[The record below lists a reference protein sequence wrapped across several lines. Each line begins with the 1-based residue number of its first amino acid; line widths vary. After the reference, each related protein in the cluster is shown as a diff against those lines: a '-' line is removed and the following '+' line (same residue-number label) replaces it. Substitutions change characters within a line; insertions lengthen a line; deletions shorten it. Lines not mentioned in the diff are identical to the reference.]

1 MAYEDGLVRW
11 RLVLGEAAQPQLGCC
26 ALGGE
31 EGACDAAL
39 SWLYDRDPGLKTRD
53 IMGGR
58 KGGQEAPQLSVAD
71 WINQVHTLFPRE
83 TIERLE
89 KDAVERFEIDEVVT
103 NPEVLKRV
111 QPNQT
116 LLQAV
121 LKTRHLMNPEVLELA
136 RELVRKVVEELMEKL
151 ASEVQKSFS
160 GPRRNARSSP
170 FKLSRDLDLE
180 RTVRANLKHYDP
192 ETRKLYL
199 EKAYFF
205 QRSRRHRAAW
215 QLILLVDQSGSMLGS
230 VIHSAITA
238 ACFWS
243 VPMLKTHLA
252 VFSTEVVD
260 LTADCTD
267 PVELLMKVQL
277 GGGTDIARA
286 MDYAAGLV
294 ENPRRTI
301 IALITDF
308 FEGGDAPRLVRTVR
322 GLCEQGTTVL
332 GLAALDEG
340 AEPIYD
346 RELAGRLV
354 DVGAHVGAM
363 TPGQLAAWI
372 GERVSA

>member
-277 GGGTDIARA
+277 GGGTDMARA

>member
-11 RLVLGEAAQPQLGCC
+11 RLVLGEASQPQLGCC
-26 ALGGE
+26 LQGE
-31 EGACDAAL
+31 EGACDAAM
-39 SWLYDRDPGLKTRD
+39 SWLYNRDPGLKSRD

-89 KDAVERFEIDEVVT
+89 KDAVERFQIDEVVT

-151 ASEVQKSFS
+151 AREVQKSFS

-170 FKLSRDLDLE
+170 FKFSRDLDLE

-260 LTADCTD
+260 LTSDCTD
-267 PVELLMKVQL
+267 PVELLMRVQL
-277 GGGTDIARA
+277 GGGTDIAKA
-286 MDYAAGLV
+286 VDFAAGLV

-308 FEGGDAPRLVRTVR
+308 YEGGDAQRLVRTVK
-322 GLCEQGTTVL
+322 GLCDQGTTVL

-346 RELAGRLV
+346 KELAGRLV